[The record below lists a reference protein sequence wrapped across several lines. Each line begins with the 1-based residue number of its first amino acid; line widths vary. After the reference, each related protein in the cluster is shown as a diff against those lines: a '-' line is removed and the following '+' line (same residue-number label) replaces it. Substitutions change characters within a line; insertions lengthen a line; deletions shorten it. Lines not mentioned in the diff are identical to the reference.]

1 MLTLAG
7 VAPLDVMTAA
17 GQDWSAG
24 MAPENLQEF
33 DVARQG
39 EAPMRAW
46 LTELRPHFVDV
57 TGEHIVDS
65 LGALVDAPDKAVL
78 TGEFAEHMAGVV
90 PRGAARRRRRVAR
103 RRPRLPARLGFRARG
118 RGDAGVVVAGRAGP
132 DGAVRARAVP
142 GRSGWPTSAATCCPT
157 TGTCR
162 YRSAGWTRCSPTCDA
177 MFAQP
182 AG

>member
-65 LGALVDAPDKAVL
+65 LGGLVDAPDKAVL
-78 TGEFAEHMAGVV
+78 TGAFADHMAGLFREALRVGVDGWLDDDLAFLRGWGFALEDVATPVSLWQGEQDRMV
-90 PRGAARRRRRVAR
+90 PYAHGPFQAD
-103 RRPRLPARLGFRARG
+103 RLSDVRTHLLPDDGHLSIPLARLDEVFADI
-118 RGDAGVVVAGRAGP
+118 DAL
-132 DGAVRARAVP
+132 
-142 GRSGWPTSAATCCPT
+142 
-157 TGTCR
+157 
-162 YRSAGWTRCSPTCDA
+162 
-177 MFAQP
+177 FAQP